1 MSLPYSIADTAREQ
15 SCFCRNNPD
24 GDATR
29 CCAPETRFSNS
40 TESLTEN
47 DTNNLPCRNK
57 NAAAWLLYPY
67 PQLHASIH
75 SFLQT
80 MKETEQDDMKKPAT
94 QITLPSILMQEG
106 PNSQQREDGTPDSEN
121 A

>member
-15 SCFCRNNPD
+15 SCFCRNNRD

-40 TESLTEN
+40 GESLTEN
-47 DTNNLPCRNK
+47 NTNNLPCWNK
-57 NAAAWLLYPY
+57 NGEAWLLYPY
-67 PQLHASIH
+67 PQLHASIQ

-80 MKETEQDDMKKPAT
+80 MKETEQDDMKLPAT
-94 QITLPSILMQEG
+94 QMTRPSILMQEG
-106 PNSQQREDGTPDSEN
+106 TNSQ
-121 A
+121 